1 MYLSCDEAYGYESG
15 MSYVY
20 VDILGENT
28 RVQLYSGFFGIQVL
42 GMGAHGLRLIGLEI
56 MSTKYKQ

>member
-1 MYLSCDEAYGYESG
+1 

-28 RVQLYSGFFGIQVL
+28 RVQLYSGFFGIQIL
-42 GMGAHGLRLIGLEI
+42 GMAEIDRIGNYVHKI
-56 MSTKYKQ
+56 